1 MSNRIFYACHAVD
14 IDGYTVT
21 GAQSVSL
28 NTNFNLEQVFELG
41 RLAIY
46 DNISVDPEVEV
57 TVNKALDGR
66 DLIWNLFIGNEGGN
80 CSSSLP
86 NGTIVGNSNKQS
98 VITLGVGDD
107 INAILSTTT
116 QIVMSGC
123 YVSSLNYAFPVD
135 GNFTEE
141 VVFVGSSRECKAGT
155 DVDPPG
161 GAASN
166 PNHNPANRVLRRQN
180 FRLHSTSTLPVA
192 VRSKNLTNCTISA
205 SLNREKMFKLGQYS
219 PFHRF
224 VNFPIE
230 ITVTFDTIP
239 TQDNLCD
246 GSTTTDFFPKI
257 SPCIGVA
264 VSPEP
269 IVIKLCNDNSDI
281 VYIFDLGAKATLQSI
296 AYSGGD
302 TGGGNVTETFT
313 YQVFNDLC
321 ITGQY
326 GILANTDAPVPH

>member
-14 IDGYTVT
+14 IDGLTVT

-46 DNISVDPEVEV
+46 DNISVDPEVEI

-66 DLIWNLFIGNEGGN
+66 DLIWNLFIGGVGGEADE
-80 CSSSLP
+80 P
-86 NGTIVGNSNKQS
+86 ANGCIVDNSNVQS
-98 VITLGVGDD
+98 EIRLGVGNDT
-107 INAILSTTT
+107 NAVLNTTT

-141 VVFVGSSRECKAGT
+141 VVFVGSSRNCIADN
-155 DVDPPG
+155 DVTPPG
-161 GAASN
+161 GVQLTHS
-166 PNHNPANRVLRRQN
+166 PLNRVLRRQN
-180 FRLHSTSTLPVA
+180 FQLHATSTLPVA
-192 VRSKNLTNCTISA
+192 VRNKNLTNCTISA
-205 SLNREKMFKLGQYS
+205 SLNREKMFRLGQFA

-239 TQDNLCD
+239 TNGNLCD
-246 GSTTTDFFPKI
+246 GSPDFAPI
-257 SPCIGVA
+257 TSPCVGVN

-269 IVIKLCNDNSDI
+269 IKIKLCNDTGTI
-281 VYIFDLGAKATLQSI
+281 VYEFDLGAKATLQSI

-302 TGGGNVTETFT
+302 TGGGNVTETYT

-321 ITGQY
+321 ITGPF
-326 GILANTDAPVPH
+326 GDLV

>member
-14 IDGYTVT
+14 VDGYTVT

-66 DLIWNLFIGNEGGN
+66 DLIWNLFIGG
-80 CSSSLP
+80 P
-86 NGTIVGNSNKQS
+86 NGNIVGNSNKQ
-98 VITLGVGDD
+98 VEVRLGVGNDTND
-107 INAILSTTT
+107 VITTT
-116 QIVMSGC
+116 TEIQMSGC

-141 VVFVGSSRECKAGT
+141 VVFVGSSKQCAAAAN
-155 DVDPPG
+155 VDPPG
-161 GAASN
+161 GPGATHTPS
-166 PNHNPANRVLRRQN
+166 NRVLRRQN
-180 FRLHSTSTLPVA
+180 FQLHATSTLPVA
-192 VRSKNLTNCTISA
+192 VRNKNLSNCTISA
-205 SLNREKMFKLGQYS
+205 SLNREKMFRLGQFA

-230 ITVTFDTIP
+230 ISVTFDTMP
-239 TQDNLCD
+239 KNTDLCD
-246 GSTTTDFFPKI
+246 GAVDFAPVT
-257 SPCIGVA
+257 SPCVGVN

-269 IVIKLCNDNSDI
+269 IVIKLCNDTGTV
-281 VYIFDLGAKATLQSI
+281 VYEFDLGVKATLQSI

-313 YQVFNDLC
+313 YQVFNDLD
-321 ITGQY
+321 ITGPWQN
-326 GILANTDAPVPH
+326 L

>member
-14 IDGYTVT
+14 VDGYTVT

-66 DLIWNLFIGNEGGN
+66 DLIWNLFIGGASG
-80 CSSSLP
+80 S
-86 NGTIVGNSNKQS
+86 IIDYSNQQAE
-98 VITLGVGDD
+98 IRLGVGNDNND
-107 INAILSTTT
+107 VIVTTT
-116 QIVMSGC
+116 EIQMSGC
-123 YVSSLNYAFPVD
+123 YVSSLNYAFPVE

-141 VVFVGSSRECKAGT
+141 VVFVGSSRQCVAANN
-155 DVDPPG
+155 VDAPG
-161 GAASN
+161 GNVPTHAPS
-166 PNHNPANRVLRRQN
+166 NRVLRRQN
-180 FRLHSTSTLPVA
+180 FHIHPTSTLPLA
-192 VRSKNLTNCTISA
+192 VRNKNLTNCTISA
-205 SLNREKMFKLGQYS
+205 SLNREKMFRLGQFA

-230 ITVTFDTIP
+230 ISVTFDTIP
-239 TQDNLCD
+239 TNNNLCD
-246 GSTTTDFFPKI
+246 ASGTTDFVPVI
-257 SPCIGVA
+257 TACDGVN

-269 IVIKLCNDNSDI
+269 IIIQLCNDESTI
-281 VYIFDLGAKATLQSI
+281 VYIFDLGEKATLQSI

-313 YQVFNDLC
+313 YQVFNDLE
-321 ITGQY
+321 ITGQWQN
-326 GILANTDAPVPH
+326 LD

>member
-1 MSNRIFYACHAVD
+1 MANRIFYACHAVD
-14 IDGYTVT
+14 VDGYTVT

-66 DLIWNLFIGNEGGN
+66 DLIWNLFIGNVGGAAN
-80 CSSSLP
+80 NNQGS
-86 NGTIVGNSNKQS
+86 IVTNSNKQ
-98 VITLGVGDD
+98 VEIRLGVGDD
-107 INAILSTTT
+107 INNVIVTTT
-116 QIVMSGC
+116 EIQMSGC

-141 VVFVGSSRECKAGT
+141 VVFVGSSKQCVAAAN
-155 DVDPPG
+155 VDPPG
-161 GAASN
+161 GAGATHS
-166 PNHNPANRVLRRQN
+166 PSNRVLRRQN
-180 FRLHSTSTLPVA
+180 FQLHATSTLPVA
-192 VRSKNLTNCTISA
+192 IRSKNLSNCTISA
-205 SLNREKMFKLGQYS
+205 SLNREKMFRLGQFA

-230 ITVTFDTIP
+230 ISVTFDTMP
-239 TQDNLCD
+239 KNTDLCT
-246 GSTTTDFFPKI
+246 GAVDFAPVT
-257 SPCIGVA
+257 SPCIGVN

-269 IVIKLCNDNSDI
+269 IVIKLCNDTGSI
-281 VYIFDLGAKATLQSI
+281 VYEFDLGSKATLQSI

-313 YQVFNDLC
+313 YQVFNDLI
-321 ITGQY
+321 ITGPY
-326 GILANTDAPVPH
+326 GNL

>member
-66 DLIWNLFIGNEGGN
+66 PLMWNLFIGNDGVN

-86 NGTIVGNSNKQS
+86 NGTIVGNSNQQAE
-98 VITLGVGDD
+98 IRLGVGDD
-107 INAILSTTT
+107 TNAILSTTT
-116 QIVMSGC
+116 EIVMSGC

-141 VVFVGSSRECKAGT
+141 VVFVGSSRECKAAT

-161 GAASN
+161 GAAN
-166 PNHNPANRVLRRQN
+166 PNHKPFDRVLRRQN
-180 FRLHSTSTLPVA
+180 FTLQGYPSSILPVA
-192 VRSKNLTNCTISA
+192 VRSKNITNCTISA
-205 SLNREKMFKLGQYS
+205 SFNREKMFKLGQYS

-239 TQDNLCD
+239 TKDNLCD
-246 GSTTTDFFPKI
+246 SATTTDFFPKI

-269 IVIKLCNDNSDI
+269 IRIRLCYLEGIGS
-281 VYIFDLGAKATLQSI
+281 YWFDLGRKATLQSI
-296 AYSGGD
+296 TYSGGD
-302 TGGGNVTETFT
+302 TGGGNVTDTFT
-313 YQVFNDLC
+313 YKVFNDLC
-321 ITGQY
+321 ITG
-326 GILANTDAPVPH
+326 